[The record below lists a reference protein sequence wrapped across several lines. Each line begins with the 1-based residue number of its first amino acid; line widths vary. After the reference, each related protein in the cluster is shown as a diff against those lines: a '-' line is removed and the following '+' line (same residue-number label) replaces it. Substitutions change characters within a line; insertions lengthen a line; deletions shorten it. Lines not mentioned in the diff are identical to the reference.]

1 MKRAVFSVLLI
12 GCLSWGCDNSK
23 DQPGNEGGSSSTAGS
38 SNVPSAGAA
47 GTLDEPGGGGEDS
60 GGNAS
65 GGHSSSGGSHSVGGN
80 AGGGNAGGD
89 AVLCPATP
97 LASGSQCSAQGQC
110 TYLDCSGAGQVT
122 VNCNGSGSTA
132 SVETL
137 PCGLVRCGGIVDC
150 AAGEVCVIDAG
161 TGMQNAKCVA
171 NPCAG
176 RAVGCDCIGS
186 LCGGRSCVAHGT
198 VLICAA

>member
-1 MKRAVFSVLLI
+1 MPRLRQWRIRLIALVSKITWSWFARDGHLSLFVAGALLCVACGSSTGNNPAGI
-12 GCLSWGCDNSK
+12 GASGSS
-23 DQPGNEGGSSSTAGS
+23 GEGGS
-38 SNVPSAGAA
+38 VGAA
-47 GTLDEPGGGGEDS
+47 GNGGRTETDGRAGGSSEAGGGNASGGNAS

-80 AGGGNAGGD
+80 TSSDNAGGSNAGGD

-97 LASGSQCSAQGQC
+97 LASGSQCSAQSQC

-137 PCGLVRCGGIVDC
+137 PCGPVRCGGVFDC
-150 AAGEVCVIDAG
+150 AAGEICVIE
-161 TGMQNAKCVA
+161 
-171 NPCAG
+171 
-176 RAVGCDCIGS
+176 
-186 LCGGRSCVAHGT
+186 
-198 VLICAA
+198 